1 MKKLQ
6 ELFSEKNK
14 KILNVYCTAGFPE
27 TNSTID
33 VIKAL
38 QASGADIIE
47 LGIPY
52 SDPLA
57 DGPVI
62 QYSNAR
68 ALKNGMTIAK
78 LFEQLTIGKDEIKV
92 PLILMGYL
100 NPILLYGFDKFCKD
114 ASDRGVAGLIIPD
127 MPPYEYE
134 KEYRSIIT
142 QYGLDFIFLV
152 TPETEEERVMKLD
165 ELSSGFLYAVSSS
178 SITGSNQN
186 FDDVKSYLKRLKEL
200 HLKNPVMVG
209 FGIRDKASFDLVCE
223 YANGGII
230 GSAYIQTIDG
240 SRNIELDTMKFIRAI
255 LNGAANG
262 T

>member
-6 ELFSEKNK
+6 ELFSKRNK
-14 KILNVYCTAGFPE
+14 RILNVYCTAGFPGTE
-27 TNSTID
+27 STIE

-62 QYSNAR
+62 QYSNAK
-68 ALKNGMTIAK
+68 ALKNGMTIIK
-78 LFEQLTIGKDEIKV
+78 LFEQLSIGKDEIKV

-100 NPILLYGFDKFCKD
+100 NPIIQYGFDKFCKG
-114 ASDRGVAGLIIPD
+114 ASDCGVAGLIIPD

-134 KEYRSIIT
+134 SEYRSIIN
-142 QYGLDFIFLV
+142 QYGLDFMFLV
-152 TPETEEERVMKLD
+152 TPETGDDRVKKLD

-178 SITGSNQN
+178 SITGTNQN
-186 FDDVKSYLKRLKEL
+186 FDGVKSYLKRLQEMQL
-200 HLKNPVMVG
+200 RNPVLVG
-209 FGIRDKASFDLVCE
+209 FGIKDKASFDLVCE

-230 GSAYIQTIDG
+230 GSAYIKAIDG
-240 SRNIELDTMKFIRAI
+240 SRNIELDTMRFIHAI